1 VADLN
6 TGGGDGS
13 WAASSGALAC
23 TGVISVSGAPDSGE
37 GLILLI
43 DGPYYE
49 QFVIK
54 ATATLDTNAE
64 NAGLV
69 FGYIDRGN
77 FWARIY
83 SKTQQKRLL
92 SLSALKPARDE
103 RVRTGQL
110 GSTRFVR

>member
-1 VADLN
+1 VTDLN
-6 TGGGDGS
+6 TGGGDGN
-13 WAASSGALAC
+13 WPASSGALAC

-37 GLILLI
+37 GSILLI
-43 DGPYYE
+43 DGPYY
-49 QFVIK
+49 QDFAIK

-69 FGYIDRGN
+69 FGYIDREN

-92 SLSALKPARDE
+92 YEVSGGTCVIE
-103 RVRTGQL
+103 RVETGQ
-110 GSTRFVR
+110 R